1 MSGGEDSQV
10 YGRYALYGEIA
21 SGGMATVHY
30 GRLLGQV
37 GFSRP
42 VAIKRLLPELAG
54 DPDFVKMFLEEA
66 RLAARVR
73 HPNVVP
79 ALDVVSLNDEILL
92 VMDYVHGETLSRLV
106 RVAKRL
112 GEQIPP
118 RIAVGIMCGAL
129 EGLHAAHEAKS
140 EKGLPLGLVHRDVSP
155 QNIMVGTDGVTRVL
169 DFGVAKA
176 TAKRTET
183 RGDLIKGKAAYMAP
197 EQLVGGHVDLRA
209 DIFGASVCLWQAL
222 TGERLF
228 AGDSFEAIA
237 QAVVTDPI
245 RPPSQLVPNVPRALD
260 EVLMKGLDREAE
272 HRWPTAR
279 EMAIQLERAMQ
290 PATVREIGA
299 WVDRVAGDKIHA
311 RARVVQQIERVSI
324 ASINMDGNDGPDSK
338 REEEKI
344 PDLVQSASNIA
355 LVTPPPTPASPS
367 QLPPPP
373 SIYTQQPNPPVGGPP
388 PAPPPVPV
396 HAQGGASSA
405 SGPQMAMA
413 EPQMALM
420 QAPPPSR
427 NNLKL
432 ILSVVGL
439 TVGVGVGL
447 LIGMRA
453 LQEKGA
459 QRAALSAD
467 TSASAPPTV
476 PTVPTAPA
484 TTTVS
489 SAVTG
494 TQPPVTLPP
503 PRASASVAPSASV
516 KPHR

>member
-1 MSGGEDSQV
+1 MSGTDDSQV

-21 SGGMATVHY
+21 AGGMATVHY

-79 ALDVVSLNDEILL
+79 ALDVVSLNEEILL

-106 RVAKRL
+106 RVAKRM
-112 GEQIPP
+112 GEQMPP

-140 EKGLPLGLVHRDVSP
+140 EKGKPLGLVHRDVSP
-155 QNIMVGTDGVTRVL
+155 QNIMVGVDGVTRVL

-183 RGDLIKGKAAYMAP
+183 KGDLIKGKAAYMAP

-228 AGDSFEAIA
+228 QGDSFEAIA
-237 QAVVTDPI
+237 QAVVSDPI
-245 RPPSQLVPNVPRALD
+245 RPPSQVVPNIPRSVD

-272 HRWPTAR
+272 HRWSNAR

-299 WVDRVAGDKIHA
+299 WVDRIAGDKIHA
-311 RARVVQQIERVSI
+311 RARVMQQIERVSI
-324 ASINMDGNDGPDSK
+324 ASISVDGGDDSPESK
-338 REEEKI
+338 REAQKI
-344 PDLVQSASNIA
+344 PELVQSASNIA
-355 LVTPPPTPASPS
+355 VVTPPLPISPS

-373 SIYTQQPNPPVGGPP
+373 ALYSRGPAPSPGGP
-388 PAPPPVPV
+388 PAPPPVPM
-396 HAQGGASSA
+396 HAQVAAHGQLAI
-405 SGPQMAMA
+405 
-413 EPQMALM
+413 
-420 QAPPPSR
+420 APPSTQMGLAPAPNR

-432 ILSVVGL
+432 GLSVLGL

-447 LIGMRA
+447 LVGMRA

-459 QRAALSAD
+459 QRTAGSSTVQTAGPQPTTPLTGATTL
-467 TSASAPPTV
+467 TSAPTV
-476 PTVPTAPA
+476 VPTAPP
-484 TTTVS
+484 
-489 SAVTG
+489 SAAPTAVI
-494 TQPPVTLPP
+494 P
-503 PRASASVAPSASV
+503 SAAPSTVPSAAGTG
-516 KPHR
+516 RRR